1 MIKVVGL
8 LQRGRKYEI
17 VQFEGETLF
26 QGRDDL
32 TQILLTRFEI
42 YITTFLYISIFNY
55 RTVEQVKEVFRPV
68 DDLSLCWGM
77 IGNMQ
82 EQEKI
87 VPEH

>member
-32 TQILLTRFEI
+32 TQILLKRFGI
-42 YITTFLYISIFNY
+42 STT
-55 RTVEQVKEVFRPV
+55 
-68 DDLSLCWGM
+68 
-77 IGNMQ
+77 
-82 EQEKI
+82 
-87 VPEH
+87 